1 MKYLLMQMDV
11 EPFTQFYYVVDLQDP
26 NIFIKA
32 TDLEC
37 NEIGLP
43 GAFSI
48 IDLNPEQ
55 PTCSIE

>member
-1 MKYLLMQMDV
+1 MKYILVHNDT
-11 EPFTQFYYVVDLQDP
+11 EPFNNFYYVVDSQDP

-37 NEIGLP
+37 NETGLP
-43 GAFSI
+43 AAFSI
-48 IDLNPEQ
+48 VNLNPEQ

>member
-1 MKYLLMQMDV
+1 MKYLLMQMDI
-11 EPFTQFYYVVDLQDP
+11 EPFNQFYYVVDSQDA

-43 GAFSI
+43 VAFSI
-48 IDLNPEQ
+48 VNLNPEQ
-55 PTCSIE
+55 PTCAV

>member
-1 MKYLLMQMDV
+1 MKYQLMQMDI
-11 EPFTQFYYVVDLQDP
+11 EPFNQFYYVVDSQDP

-48 IDLNPEQ
+48 INLNPEQ

>member
-11 EPFTQFYYVVDLQDP
+11 EPFTQFYYVVNSQDV

-32 TDLEC
+32 IDLEC

-43 GAFSI
+43 PAFSI
-48 IDLNPEQ
+48 VDLNS
-55 PTCSIE
+55 PTPSCAIE

>member
-1 MKYLLMQMDV
+1 MKYLLMQMDI
-11 EPFTQFYYVVDLQDP
+11 EPFTQFYYVVDSQDA

-43 GAFSI
+43 AAFSI
-48 IDLNPEQ
+48 VDLNA
-55 PTCSIE
+55 PTPSCAIE

>member
-1 MKYLLMQMDV
+1 MKYQLMQMDV
-11 EPFTQFYYVVDLQDP
+11 EPFTQFYYVVNSQDP